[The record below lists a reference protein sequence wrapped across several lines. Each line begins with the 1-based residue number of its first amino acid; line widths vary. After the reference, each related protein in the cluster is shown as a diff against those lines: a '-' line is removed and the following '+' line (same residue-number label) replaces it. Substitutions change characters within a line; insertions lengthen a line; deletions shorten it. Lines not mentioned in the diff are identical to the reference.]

1 MHSLAW
7 VNLAVP
13 KVGEQRGRGAPG
25 AREKEDAETR
35 RRGDTRKKDARP
47 RGHGDNFR
55 YTTTLKDT
63 GG

>member
-13 KVGEQRGRGAPG
+13 KVGEQRGRGAEG
-25 AREKEDAETR
+25 LQEQGRKKTR